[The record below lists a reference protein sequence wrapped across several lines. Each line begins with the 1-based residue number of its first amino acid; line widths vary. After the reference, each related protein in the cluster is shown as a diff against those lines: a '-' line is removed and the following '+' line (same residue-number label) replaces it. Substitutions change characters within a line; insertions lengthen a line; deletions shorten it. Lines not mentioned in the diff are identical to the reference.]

1 MAEGSLV
8 QSPPLPLT
16 GCVVLDIPIIWKVC
30 NMAKKQHV
38 VVAKGRVG
46 EQPTLIQ

>member
-8 QSPPLPLT
+8 QIPPLLLT
-16 GCVVLDIPIIWKVC
+16 GCMILDIPIIWKVC

-38 VVAKGRVG
+38 IVAKGRVG
-46 EQPTLIQ
+46 KRPTLVQ

>member
-1 MAEGSLV
+1 MAKGSLV

-16 GCVVLDIPIIWKVC
+16 GCMVLDISTIWKVC
-30 NMAKKQHV
+30 NMAKKHHV

-46 EQPTLIQ
+46 KQPTLIQ